1 MISARRIVVTWTEG
15 DPAVLAS
22 ESEGARRPRIE
33 ARSCGPPRT
42 LPWLPARSAHLVC
55 PCEYPFKR
63 PRFRLRRR
71 ARRVSRRSGQLARF
85 QSDAAPPRAPRT
97 GAVVRHLARMLV
109 NGRTRSQTSAAA
121 SMSPQRSLDG
131 SMQPLW
137 PVGRDPPGGS
147 RRWLIQWVMLGRRK
161 PRPVVELL
169 VAVVIEPLFSRFE
182 TGDQRMPGGFG
193 VGGSVLARRI
203 VAAADVAALGAST
216 EVKPPSLV
224 SLAFEAPCAAGR
236 DGDVDACLFGHP
248 SHATRPR
255 ELSQSINLT
264 NTRDGRK
271 LSGPTVSPCP
281 LTGQSARR
289 RKPRTVMRHF
299 LV

>member
-1 MISARRIVVTWTEG
+1 MVQCSRCGQSAGT
-15 DPAVLAS
+15 
-22 ESEGARRPRIE
+22 
-33 ARSCGPPRT
+33 
-42 LPWLPARSAHLVC
+42 
-55 PCEYPFKR
+55 
-63 PRFRLRRR
+63 
-71 ARRVSRRSGQLARF
+71 
-85 QSDAAPPRAPRT
+85 
-97 GAVVRHLARMLV
+97 
-109 NGRTRSQTSAAA
+109 
-121 SMSPQRSLDG
+121 
-131 SMQPLW
+131 
-137 PVGRDPPGGS
+137 PGGS

-169 VAVVIEPLFSRFE
+169 VAVVIEPTFSRFE
-182 TGDQRMPGGFG
+182 TADQRMPGGFG

-289 RKPRTVMRHF
+289 RKRRTVMRHF